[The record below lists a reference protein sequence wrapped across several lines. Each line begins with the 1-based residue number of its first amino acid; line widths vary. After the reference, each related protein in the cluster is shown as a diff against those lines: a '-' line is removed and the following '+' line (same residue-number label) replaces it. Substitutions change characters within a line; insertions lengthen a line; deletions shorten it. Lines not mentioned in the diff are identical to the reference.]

1 MTTEDLQQQLVKY
14 LEDVHSTEQN
24 AISQLRDGADS
35 TDDRE
40 LASALRQHLA
50 ETEEHERLISER
62 LEAYGASPSSL
73 KDTAQKGVAKLTGML
88 ANAAPD
94 TSGKLAIQA
103 YSFEHLEI
111 ASYRML
117 RQVARRAGDEQT
129 VAVAERILIQ
139 EEAAAERIGG
149 LLEQIAEHDLEGQ
162 GLAA

>member
-1 MTTEDLQQQLVKY
+1 MPADDLQQQLVKY

-35 TDDRE
+35 AEDQE
-40 LASALRQHLA
+40 LASAFRQHLA

-73 KDTAQKGVAKLTGML
+73 KDTAQKGAAKVTGML
-88 ANAAPD
+88 AKAAPD

-103 YSFEHLEI
+103 YAFEHLEI

-117 RQVARRAGDEQT
+117 REVAHRAGDTQT
-129 VAVAERILIQ
+129 VAVAERILTQ
-139 EEAAAERIGG
+139 EQAAAKHIGG
-149 LLEQIAEHDLEGQ
+149 LLEQVAEHDLERQ

>member
-1 MTTEDLQQQLVKY
+1 MPTEDLQQQLVKY

-24 AISQLRDGADS
+24 AISQLRYAADS
-35 TDDRE
+35 TDDQE
-40 LASALRQHLA
+40 LASAFRQHLA

-73 KDTAQKGVAKLTGML
+73 KDTAQKGAAKLTGML

-129 VAVAERILIQ
+129 VAVAERILTQ
-139 EEAAAERIGG
+139 EEAAAEKIGG
-149 LLEQIAEHDLEGQ
+149 LLEQIAEHDLERQ

>member
-1 MTTEDLQQQLVKY
+1 MPADDLQQQLVKY

-35 TDDRE
+35 AEDQE
-40 LASALRQHLA
+40 LASAFRQHLA

-73 KDTAQKGVAKLTGML
+73 KDSAQKGAAKLTGML
-88 ANAAPD
+88 AKAAPD

-117 RQVARRAGDEQT
+117 REVAQRAGDEQT
-129 VAVAERILIQ
+129 VAVAERILTQ
-139 EEAAAERIGG
+139 EQAAAKKIGG
-149 LLEQIAEHDLEGQ
+149 LLEQVAEHDLERQ

>member
-1 MTTEDLQQQLVKY
+1 MPADDLQQQLVKY

-35 TDDRE
+35 ADDQE
-40 LASALRQHLA
+40 LASAFRQHLA

-73 KDTAQKGVAKLTGML
+73 KDTAQKGAAKVTGML
-88 ANAAPD
+88 AKAAPD

-103 YSFEHLEI
+103 YAFEHLEI

-117 RQVARRAGDEQT
+117 REVAHRAGDTQT
-129 VAVAERILIQ
+129 VAVAERILTQ
-139 EEAAAERIGG
+139 EQAAAKNIGG
-149 LLEQIAEHDLEGQ
+149 LLEQVAEHDLERQ

>member
-1 MTTEDLQQQLVKY
+1 MPTDNLHQQLVKY

-24 AISQLRDGADS
+24 AISQLRDGANSAEDQ
-35 TDDRE
+35 E
-40 LASALRQHLA
+40 LASAFRQHLA

-62 LEAYGASPSSL
+62 LESYGASPSSL
-73 KDTAQKGVAKLTGML
+73 KDSAQKGAAKLTGML
-88 ANAAPD
+88 AKAVPD

-117 RQVARRAGDEQT
+117 REVAQLAGDEET
-129 VAVAERILIQ
+129 VAVAERILTQ
-139 EEAAAERIGG
+139 ELAAAKTISG
-149 LLEQIAEHDLEGQ
+149 LLEQVAEHDLKRL

>member
-1 MTTEDLQQQLVKY
+1 MPADDLQQQLVKY

-35 TDDRE
+35 AEDQE
-40 LASALRQHLA
+40 LASAFRQHLA
-50 ETEEHERLISER
+50 ESEEHERLISER

-73 KDTAQKGVAKLTGML
+73 KDSAQKGAAKLTGVL
-88 ANAAPD
+88 AKAAPD

-117 RQVARRAGDEQT
+117 REVAHRAGDEQT
-129 VAVAERILIQ
+129 VAVAERILT
-139 EEAAAERIGG
+139 EEQAAAKKISG
-149 LLEQIAEHDLEGQ
+149 LLEQVAEHDLERQ
-162 GLAA
+162 GVAA